1 MELLTVKEK
10 IDNILT
16 DATCSPEEG
25 LYESPIL
32 ATGLKER
39 LENMLSEDRRVE
51 HYSVKCVYTEENAG
65 DAILSIAWVEDGEL
79 EHQLIPF
86 ELYGVEL

>member
-1 MELLTVKEK
+1 MEHLTIKEK

-16 DATCSPEEG
+16 DATCSPKEG

-32 ATGLKER
+32 ATGLKEQ
-39 LENMLSEDRRVE
+39 LENMLNEDKRVK
-51 HYSVKCVYTEENAG
+51 HYSVKCVYTEEDAR

>member
-1 MELLTVKEK
+1 MEHLTIKEK

-16 DATCSPEEG
+16 GATLNPAEG

-32 ATGLKER
+32 LTGLKER
-39 LENMLSEDRRVE
+39 LENMLSGDKRVE
-51 HYSVKCVYTEENAG
+51 RHSVKCVYTEEDAR

-86 ELYGVEL
+86 ELYEVEL

>member
-1 MELLTVKEK
+1 MEHLTIKEK
-10 IDNILT
+10 IDDVLT
-16 DATCSPEEG
+16 RATLSIPEG

-32 ATGLKER
+32 VTGLKEQ
-39 LENMLSEDRRVE
+39 LENMLSEDKRVK
-51 HYSVKCVYTEENAG
+51 HYSVKCVYTEEDAR

-86 ELYGVEL
+86 EFYEVEL

>member
-1 MELLTVKEK
+1 MEYLTIKEK
-10 IDNILT
+10 IDDILT
-16 DATCSPEEG
+16 RATLNPAEG

-32 ATGLKER
+32 LTGLKER
-39 LENMLSEDRRVE
+39 LENMLSGDKRVE
-51 HYSVKCVYTEENAG
+51 RYSVKCVYTEEDAR

-86 ELYGVEL
+86 EFCED

>member
-1 MELLTVKEK
+1 MEHLTIKEK
-10 IDNILT
+10 IDDILT
-16 DATCSPEEG
+16 RATLKSTEG

-32 ATGLKER
+32 MTGLKER
-39 LENMLSEDRRVE
+39 LDNMLSNDKRVKS
-51 HYSVKCVYTEENAG
+51 YSVKCVYTEENAI

-86 ELYGVEL
+86 EFYEN